1 MHLGFTVQAA
11 DISIHALREEGDDR
25 AQLPLYHPQIS
36 IHALREEGD
45 IRAAWAF
52 SGGKISIHALREEGD
67 SGLFMEAVRIIKIS
81 IHALREEGD
90 GFSQASTCRSKSFLS
105 TPSARRATQVRRD
118 QWRVQVYF
126 YPRPPRGG
134 RLFEVILME
143 AGHGISIHALR
154 EEGDPPGAPAAAW
167 RAYFY
172 PRPPRGGRRG
182 RVRHRPQGVAISIH
196 ALREEG
202 DGRQHVHSDVLSI
215 SIHALREEGD
225 SVGPSTSPSATYF
238 YPRPPRGGRLEMG
251 CGKTLTANF
260 YPRPPRGG
268 RPPRNR
274 CRRRVNRISI
284 HALREE
290 GDLVLLG
297 EQRVFTSISIHALR
311 EEGDHPPR
319 RSSRCKP
326 ISIHALR
333 EEGDGSC
340 PAGCRL
346 SVWISIH
353 ALREEGDA
361 GSLRDHGNGFLFLS
375 TPSAR
380 RATLF
385 ARHLSAGQHI
395 SIHALREEGDTAG
408 LKSCSTMWKF
418 LSTPSARRATRARA
432 RGYKSGVFL
441 STPSARRATTARRR
455 SSTDWRLFLSTP
467 SARRATTRLLR
478 H

>member
-1 MHLGFTVQAA
+1 MMAFSSGVMRYFYPRPPRGRRRENIQCEAKLLA
-11 DISIHALREEGDDR
+11 ISIHALREEGDV
-25 AQLPLYHPQIS
+25 LH
-36 IHALREEGD
+36 IHL
-45 IRAAWAF
+45 I
-52 SGGKISIHALREEGD
+52 
-67 SGLFMEAVRIIKIS
+67 AVLGIS

-353 ALREEGDA
+353 ALREEGDKFA
-361 GSLRDHGNGFLFLS
+361 VNCLQLRGRFLS

-380 RATLF
+380 RATSEEQAHNILEVF
-385 ARHLSAGQHI
+385 LSTPSARRATRRPLHNMQ
-395 SIHALREEGDTAG
+395 RE
-408 LKSCSTMWKF
+408 KF
-418 LSTPSARRATRARA
+418 LSTPSARRATAA
-432 RGYKSGVFL
+432 GC
-441 STPSARRATTARRR
+441 
-455 SSTDWRLFLSTP
+455 
-467 SARRATTRLLR
+467 TR
-478 H
+478 